1 MVKTVFSRKEA
12 LAYIYNDDHMAKDT
26 LIEKIGEKYFNE
38 FVTIGFLTT
47 NMGTRYWLTDLGRQY
62 CLEMFS

>member
-1 MVKTVFSRKEA
+1 MTRKEA
-12 LAYIYNDDHMAKDT
+12 LTYIYNDYHMSKET

-38 FVTIGFLTT
+38 FITIGLLAT